1 MEVSDMTGQIELAR
15 IESYVLVEMKRLRIP
30 GVALGIVIGGRIIEA
45 RGFGI
50 ADSSKRAVTA

>member
-1 MEVSDMTGQIELAR
+1 MTGQIELAR